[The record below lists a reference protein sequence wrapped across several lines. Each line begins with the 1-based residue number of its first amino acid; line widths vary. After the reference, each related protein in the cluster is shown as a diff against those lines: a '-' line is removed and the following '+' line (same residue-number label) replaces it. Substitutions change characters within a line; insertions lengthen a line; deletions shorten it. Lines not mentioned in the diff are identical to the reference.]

1 MRAVLHQLER
11 GLVQIAVQVAAEH
24 RGRRLGERRVDID
37 REIGHGL
44 HEPLILDLADE
55 VQKLL
60 RAAHGE
66 RRDDDVA
73 ALAERFVDDLRQLVG
88 VAPHLGV
95 VAVAVG
101 GLHHHIVRLLQKLR
115 VADDGLVDVADIAG
129 EDERLVHAALVKLER
144 DARAAEQVARVGEHR
159 RHALAQLDRLTVL
172 AGGDELKDVHR
183 VLGSVER
190 LDRFAARALALA
202 VLILGVA
209 LLNVSGVEQHDAHE
223 IRRQAGGQDAAREAA
238 LDQQRDAARVVDVRV
253 GDEQDVD
260 VAGVEGEHGVVQL
273 VTPLL

>member
-1 MRAVLHQLER
+1 MN
-11 GLVQIAVQVAAEH
+11 
-24 RGRRLGERRVDID
+24 
-37 REIGHGL
+37 
-44 HEPLILDLADE
+44 
-55 VQKLL
+55 
-60 RAAHGE
+60 
-66 RRDDDVA
+66 
-73 ALAERFVDDLRQLVG
+73 
-88 VAPHLGV
+88 
-95 VAVAVG
+95 
-101 GLHHHIVRLLQKLR
+101 
-115 VADDGLVDVADIAG
+115 
-129 EDERLVHAALVKLER
+129 AALVKLER

-202 VLILGVA
+202 VAVLGVA
-209 LLNVSGVEQHDAHE
+209 LLNMSGVEQHDAHE
-223 IRRQAGGQDAAREAA
+223 VGGHTGGQDASREAA

-273 VTPLL
+273 VAPLL

>member
-1 MRAVLHQLER
+1 M
-11 GLVQIAVQVAAEH
+11 
-24 RGRRLGERRVDID
+24 
-37 REIGHGL
+37 
-44 HEPLILDLADE
+44 
-55 VQKLL
+55 
-60 RAAHGE
+60 
-66 RRDDDVA
+66 
-73 ALAERFVDDLRQLVG
+73 
-88 VAPHLGV
+88 

-129 EDERLVHAALVKLER
+129 ENERLVHAALVKLER
-144 DARAAEQVARVGEHR
+144 DARAAEQMPRVGEHR

-183 VLGSVER
+183 VLGGIER
-190 LDRFAARALALA
+190 LDRLAARALALA

-209 LLNVSGVEQHDAHE
+209 LLNVGGVEQHDVHE
-223 IRRQAGGQDAAREAA
+223 IRRQAGGQDAARKAA
-238 LDQQRDAARVVDVRV
+238 FDQQRDAARVVDVRV

-273 VTPLL
+273 VAPLL